1 MSETPWKLAGYLVDG
16 LLGRGGS
23 GQVWRAHTA
32 AGEAVALKHIPLLD
46 AEQVRAALAEAAL
59 LTTLE
64 HPHLIRVH
72 EVAPTADA
80 VVLVLELAAGGSLAE
95 LLSARGRLTPGE
107 TITALAPVG
116 AALAYAH
123 AAGVVHGD
131 VTPANVLFTETGFPL
146 LADLGVARL
155 LGDREPVYST
165 PAYLDPAIAAGC
177 LPAPQTDVFMLGAVA
192 LHALTGE
199 AVWPGDGAAAFA
211 AARTGALG
219 DIPGRLAAAG
229 VPHEVA
235 EVVSRA
241 LSADPSRRGT
251 AADFA
256 LELRYAGDPIAVEL
270 GAGRPRREPSSGD
283 RDSEADVDRP
293 GGQHGAVASPGSAV
307 SAVHTHLV
315 APQPRSERG
324 RRRRTPLPVW
334 QRGYARWGAAVGCA
348 AALAAGAGVAWT
360 QLGDGG
366 AHARAAAPTS
376 AAVGGEFGGPRLAAT
391 ASSSSASSTATPTS
405 QASSTAPQPLDAAA
419 AVAVLTDLDSLRER
433 AFAQRA
439 PLLLTGVY
447 APGALLD
454 ADTRLLDRLVPSGC
468 GLRGVHT
475 AYGQVAVLQR
485 TPRRT
490 EVSARATLSKS
501 LLVCSGSP
509 RASAAGSGPTTL
521 HITLVAKGS
530 GYVISAISK

>member
-32 AGEAVALKHIPLLD
+32 AGEAVALKHIALLD
-46 AEQVRAALAEAAL
+46 ADQVRAALAEAAL
-59 LTTLE
+59 LTTLD

-72 EVAPTADA
+72 EVIRTADA
-80 VVLVLELAAGGSLAE
+80 VVLVLDLAAGGSLAE

-155 LGDREPVYST
+155 LGDREPVYAT
-165 PAYLDPAIAAGC
+165 PAYLDPAIAAGR

-192 LHALTGE
+192 LHALTG
-199 AVWPGDGAAAFA
+199 AALWPGDGAAAFA
-211 AARTGALG
+211 AARAGEPG
-219 DIPGRLAAAG
+219 DIAGRLAAAG
-229 VPHEVA
+229 VPDEVA
-235 EVVSRA
+235 AVVSRA

-256 LELRYAGDPIAVEL
+256 LELRYAGDPIAIEL
-270 GAGRPRREPSSGD
+270 GAGRPRVEPSSGD
-283 RDSEADVDRP
+283 RDSSGELAPP
-293 GGQHGAVASPGSAV
+293 GGRHSAAGSAV
-307 SAVHTHLV
+307 SAVHTHVV
-315 APQPRSERG
+315 APRPRPVRG
-324 RRRRTPLPVW
+324 RRRRTPPPVW
-334 QRGYARWGAAVGCA
+334 RRGYARWGAAIGCA
-348 AALAAGAGVAWT
+348 AALAVGAGVAWT
-360 QLGDGG
+360 RLGDGG
-366 AHARAAAPTS
+366 SPARAAAPTP
-376 AAVGGEFGGPRLAAT
+376 AAVSGVSARPRLDAAGN
-391 ASSSSASSTATPTS
+391 SP
-405 QASSTAPQPLDAAA
+405 STAPSSAATPMSEASSNAAQPLTAAA
-419 AVAVLTDLDSLRER
+419 AGAVLTDLDSLRER

-447 APGALLD
+447 VPGALLD

-475 AYGQVAVLQR
+475 AYSQVTVLQR
-485 TPRRT
+485 TPRGV

-501 LLVCSGSP
+501 LLVCSGAP

-530 GYVISAISK
+530 GYVISAISR

>member
-23 GQVWRAHTA
+23 GQVWRGRTA
-32 AGEAVALKHIPLLD
+32 AGETVALKHVPLLD

-59 LTTLE
+59 LTTLD

-72 EVAPTADA
+72 EVVPTADA
-80 VVLVLELAAGGSLAE
+80 VVLVLDLAAGGSLAE
-95 LLSARGRLTPGE
+95 LLGARGRLTPGE

-131 VTPANVLFTETGFPL
+131 VTPGNVLFTETGFPL

-155 LGDREPVYST
+155 LGDREPVYAT

-192 LHALTGE
+192 LHALTG
-199 AVWPGDGAAAFA
+199 AALWPGDGASAFA
-211 AARTGALG
+211 AARAGALG

-229 VPHEVA
+229 VPDEVA
-235 EVVSRA
+235 AVVSRA
-241 LSADPSRRGT
+241 LTADPSRRGT

-270 GAGRPRREPSSGD
+270 GAGRPRVEPSSGD
-283 RDSEADVDRP
+283 RDGRGELAPP
-293 GGQHGAVASPGSAV
+293 GGRHSAAV
-307 SAVHTHLV
+307 SAVPVVHTHVV
-315 APQPRSERG
+315 APRPRPVRG
-324 RRRRTPLPVW
+324 RRRRTPPPVW
-334 QRGYARWGAAVGCA
+334 QRRYARWGAAIGCA
-348 AALAAGAGVAWT
+348 AALAVGAGVAWT
-360 QLGDGG
+360 RLGDGG
-366 AHARAAAPTS
+366 SHARAAAPTS
-376 AAVGGEFGGPRLAAT
+376 AAVSGVSPAPRLDVAGGP
-391 ASSSSASSTATPTS
+391 SSAAAPSTANPTS
-405 QASSTAPQPLDAAA
+405 PAWSNAPQPLNATAAA
-419 AVAVLTDLDSLRER
+419 AVLTDLDSLRER

-447 APGALLD
+447 VPGALLD

-475 AYGQVAVLQR
+475 AYSQVTLLQR
-485 TPRRT
+485 TSRGV

-501 LLVCSGSP
+501 LLVCSGAP

-530 GYVISAISK
+530 GYVISAISR